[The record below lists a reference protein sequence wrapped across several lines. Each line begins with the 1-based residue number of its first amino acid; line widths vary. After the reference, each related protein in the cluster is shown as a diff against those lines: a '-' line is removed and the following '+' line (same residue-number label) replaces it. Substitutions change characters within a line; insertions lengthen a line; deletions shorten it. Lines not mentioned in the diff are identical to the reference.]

1 MASFSV
7 AASFI
12 APDKCVSNGRFVAVL
27 CPPPPAFAHPQA
39 GTDSEIAVES
49 KPKSRER
56 DGGGHRDSRGPLIF
70 GGYRRGL
77 PETADLKKKGARTVA
92 DDEAL
97 KGSFSF
103 RDDLWI

>member
-1 MASFSV
+1 MCFQRAFRGCPLS
-7 AASFI
+7 
-12 APDKCVSNGRFVAVL
+12 P
-27 CPPPPAFAHPQA
+27 PPPPAFAHPQA

-103 RDDLWI
+103 QDDLWI